1 MRFLRSNFLGRNM
14 LMAASLALTACGE
27 GADDASVYQQRIE
40 KAVAQA
46 KQDAQ
51 TDEER
56 RLDNA
61 LYEIGS
67 LFDGYLGIA
76 IVDVERGRTVHFGGN
91 QLFPQQ
97 SVSKLWVTLAALEQ
111 VDAGKLSLDE
121 PVLVGYSDLTLF
133 HQPIR
138 NIVLARGA
146 YTGDFGDLMRRAITA
161 SDNTANDRLLRRIG
175 GPEAVRKT
183 IVRNRLGAI
192 RFGPGERAMQSAIA
206 GLEWRQ
212 DYALERRFYEVR
224 DKVPDEVRAT
234 AFNSYVAKPVD
245 GATPIAIAGALARLA
260 RGELL
265 EPATTRIFLDLLRD
279 VKSGPN
285 RLKGGVPPGWTIGHK
300 TGTGQEYD
308 SPSRAGAAEQ
318 AGFNDVGLLTAP
330 DGARYAVAVMIGR
343 TAVPVPER
351 MDMMHR
357 VVAAVARY
365 HADAKGEPLP
375 DPIAS
380 ENGLSNAP

>member
-1 MRFLRSNFLGRNM
+1 
-14 LMAASLALTACGE
+14 MAATLALAACSD
-27 GADDASVYQQRIE
+27 GAEDGSAYQKRIE
-40 KAVAQA
+40 KAVEKAQ
-46 KQDAQ
+46 QSVQSDQ
-51 TDEER
+51 ER

-67 LFDGYLGIA
+67 VFDGYLGVA

-111 VDAGKLSLDE
+111 VDSGKLSLDE
-121 PVLVGYSDLTLF
+121 PVQIGYSDLTVF

-138 NIVLARGA
+138 NIVLAQGV

-175 GPEAVRKT
+175 GPEAVRKS

-206 GLEWRQ
+206 GLDWRQ

-224 DKVPDEVRAT
+224 DKVPDETRAA

-245 GATPIAIAGALARLA
+245 GATPIAIASALARLA

-265 EPATTRIFLDLLRD
+265 EPETTRIFLDLLDD
-279 VKSGPN
+279 VRSGPN
-285 RLKGGVPPGWTIGHK
+285 RLKGGVPTGWTIGHK
-300 TGTGQEYD
+300 TGTGQVYA

-318 AGFNDVGLLTAP
+318 AGFNDVGILTAP

-357 VVAAVARY
+357 VVDAVVRY
-365 HADAKGEPLP
+365 HADVRGEQMS
-375 DPIAS
+375 DIALHAS
-380 ENGLSNAP
+380 GGIDAR